1 MKAEESKTK
10 GTHAARSFGMVA
22 CWKGKERMETE
33 KQSLKTCQHAMLP
46 SPSAGLT
53 QRFSKLLG
61 VSPKAPLLR
70 ACP

>member
-10 GTHAARSFGMVA
+10 GTRAARSFGMVA
-22 CWKGKERMETE
+22 CWKGKESKGTE
-33 KQSLKTCQHAMLP
+33 EQSLKPCQHAMLP
-46 SPSAGLT
+46 SPSAGLS

-61 VSPKAPLLR
+61 VSPNAPLLR